1 MKDLRDKLKSALD
14 VGPDLLPRA
23 GEAAGIAC
31 SGGLD
36 SMMLARL
43 MVPLLTAQG
52 SSCFLAWLDHGWR
65 PDDAPREC
73 AFVRDL
79 ADELGVGFYRAQR
92 RPSGTR
98 VRAIGR
104 EAAAREQRRSW
115 LDYLAR
121 REEASRLYLGHHR
134 DDQLETILLRRAEGV
149 PAQRAASMAKRN
161 GVFTRP
167 LLGFT
172 KIELEDCA
180 RRQAWHWLEDVSN
193 RDLSLQRNRVR
204 SELRGQSVDQNWVEQ
219 TLGEGDRAR
228 AYLDELQQRVDGV
241 LNRVL
246 IHGREGESD
255 LRVKSDHICR
265 LDEDVAILTLQRLC
279 VAEHSCSRVP
289 QRAALRPLIYAMSR
303 SGRSRIFHLGA
314 GWTAR
319 LSDGVLEL
327 RRGQR
332 LEQEGGMVGLQAAL
346 PPGQEVQWPSFGTVQ
361 FSEVTAAD
369 ALRMLRDSSDAGARF
384 AVFDLE
390 ELVGPLHVRATGI
403 GLRIT
408 PYGSGGTRKVRDVLA
423 DAGIPRY
430 QRANWPVVLDANGRV
445 LWLPGVRSAAYAP
458 LSGTSRA
465 AALLY
470 TTASPAQGRASI
482 ALKDRVS

>member
-1 MKDLRDKLKSALD
+1 MKGLHDKLKGVLA
-14 VGPDLLPRA
+14 VGRDLLPRP
-23 GEAAGIAC
+23 GESAGIAC

-43 MVPLLTAQG
+43 MVPVLTAQG
-52 SSCFLAWLDHGWR
+52 SSCFLTWLDHGWR
-65 PDDAPREC
+65 PADAAREG

-92 RPSGTR
+92 RPSGSR
-98 VRAIGR
+98 VRAVGR
-104 EAAAREQRRSW
+104 EAAAREQRRGW
-115 LDYLAR
+115 LEYVAR
-121 REEASRLYLGHHR
+121 REQATRVYLGHHR

-149 PAQRAASMAKRN
+149 PTQRAASIAAIN

-167 LLGFT
+167 LLGFS

-180 RRQAWHWLEDVSN
+180 RQHAWHWLEDASN
-193 RDLSLQRNRVR
+193 QDLSLQRNRIR
-204 SELRGQSVDQNWVEQ
+204 SDLMGQSVDPNWVAQ

-228 AYLDELQQRVDGV
+228 VYLDELQSRVDEV
-241 LNRVL
+241 LSGVL
-246 IHGREGESD
+246 IHGSEGESD
-255 LRVKSDHICR
+255 LKVRSDHICR

-289 QRAALRPLIYAMSR
+289 QRAAIRPLIYAMSR
-303 SGRSRIFHLGA
+303 SGRSRVFHLGA

-346 PPGQEVQWPSFGTVQ
+346 PPGQEVEWPSFGTVQ
-361 FSEVTAAD
+361 FSEVPAVD
-369 ALRMLRDSSDAGARF
+369 ALQMLRNSSDAGARF

-423 DAGIPRY
+423 EAGVPRY
-430 QRANWPVVLDANGRV
+430 QRANWPVVMDATGRA
-445 LWLPGVRSAAYAP
+445 LWLPGVRSAAHAP
-458 LSGTSRA
+458 LSDTSRA

-470 TTASPAQGRASI
+470 TTASPAQGRASN